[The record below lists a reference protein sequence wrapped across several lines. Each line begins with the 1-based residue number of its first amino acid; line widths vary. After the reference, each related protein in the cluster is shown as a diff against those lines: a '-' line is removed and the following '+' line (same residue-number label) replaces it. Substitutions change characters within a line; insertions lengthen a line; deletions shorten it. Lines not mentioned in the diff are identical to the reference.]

1 MAAAQAKLSLSGAPT
16 TSFHILTS
24 HHIHTCLAD
33 YKRTELGEE
42 DESRHRSRII
52 VPSVNE
58 NAKSKEHNAYLSH
71 LEIIEQLVA
80 DDGEL
85 NSNSRKLSSE
95 EKKIR
100 KHKGMSSSYTQVEQ
114 QQNVAPPALDA
125 GGEPQDVGAVVL
137 KAKKA
142 AASLWMILHAQVS

>member
-1 MAAAQAKLSLSGAPT
+1 M
-16 TSFHILTS
+16 
-24 HHIHTCLAD
+24 
-33 YKRTELGEE
+33 GEE

-52 VPSVNE
+52 VVPSVNE

-95 EKKIR
+95 GKNHLA